1 MMRRAL
7 CLLAITLFVAMLT
20 TESVFGCSCMGG
32 STPCHAFGG
41 SSAVFVGTVIAVKT
55 AERNPAAK
63 PSEVDWTPRTFK
75 FSVEQAYLGVEGAEV
90 EVATGMGGGDC
101 GYDFK
106 LGERYLVYAY
116 RSGENNRL
124 ATGICTRTKP
134 YAMANEDLAFL
145 GTLSSVAP
153 GVTIYGEIK
162 RQRERVA
169 KGDTVPVGPLEDASL
184 VVEGEGERKEIRAD
198 AQGRYRVSGLRPG
211 KLKVTLQLPDELTV
225 YKKEE
230 EVTVADRG
238 CAVVNYY
245 VVDNGRISGRV
256 FDSEGQAA
264 ARVLLALVEAD
275 DLEPDSHYS
284 KLERTDD
291 EGRYSFAAVP
301 PGRYLLAV
309 NLTRFPQPNDP
320 TNAYP
325 RTFYPGSTDR
335 SQAEVISLGAG
346 EILRERDMRLP
357 VHHSPSV
364 IDVKVLWTDGT
375 PVANAGISFKDV
387 TYHDPGISNGGQ
399 ADAQGHFTLKAYV
412 GQAFVIEARSN
423 RPYVGDSRRFEP
435 MERAE
440 PLRIVVAKPS
450 ERVRIIITKLR

>member
-1 MMRRAL
+1 MRRKP
-7 CLLAITLFVAMLT
+7 CLLVITLFMAMLT

-41 SSAVFVGTVIAVKT
+41 SSAVFVGTAIAVKT
-55 AERNPAAK
+55 AERKPAAK

-75 FSVEQAYLGVEGAEV
+75 FAVEQAYLGVEGAEV
-90 EVATGMGGGDC
+90 DVATGMGGGDC
-101 GYDFK
+101 GYGFK

-116 RSGENNRL
+116 RYGENNRL

-134 YAMANEDLAFL
+134 YASANEDLAFL

-153 GVTIYGEIK
+153 GVTIYGEIR

-169 KGDTVPVGPLEDASL
+169 KGDTVPVGPLEDAAL

-198 AQGRYRVSGLRPG
+198 EQGRYRVSGLRPG

-225 YKKEE
+225 NKKEQE
-230 EVTVADRG
+230 ITVADRG

-256 FDSEGQAA
+256 FDSEGQPAA
-264 ARVLLALVEAD
+264 HLLLALVEAD
-275 DLEPDSHYS
+275 DLEPELHYS
-284 KLERTDD
+284 KLERTND
-291 EGRYSFAAVP
+291 EGRYSFAGVP

-309 NLTRFPQPNDP
+309 NLTRYPQPDDP

-325 RTFYPGSTDR
+325 RTFYPGVTDR

-346 EILRERDMRLP
+346 ENLRERDLRLP

-364 IDVKVLWTDGT
+364 ISV
-375 PVANAGISFKDV
+375 
-387 TYHDPGISNGGQ
+387 
-399 ADAQGHFTLKAYV
+399 
-412 GQAFVIEARSN
+412 
-423 RPYVGDSRRFEP
+423 
-435 MERAE
+435 
-440 PLRIVVAKPS
+440 
-450 ERVRIIITKLR
+450 